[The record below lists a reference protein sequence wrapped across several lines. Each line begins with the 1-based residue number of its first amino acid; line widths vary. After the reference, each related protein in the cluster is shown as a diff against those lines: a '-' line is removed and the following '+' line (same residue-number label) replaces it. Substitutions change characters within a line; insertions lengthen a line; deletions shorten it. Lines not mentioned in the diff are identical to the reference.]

1 MMNKPK
7 ILLVD
12 DDALF
17 LLAHREELKAAGYR
31 PRTARDGREALE
43 IARREEI
50 AIAFVDLLMPRM
62 GGIETFRALRRI
74 SPGTEVVLLT
84 GFPHQLSPPLRE
96 FLQEQGGPAKLTKP
110 LKEDELVRTIDR
122 ILKETRDD

>member
-1 MMNKPK
+1 MEKPR

-17 LLAHREELKAAGYR
+17 LLAHREELKAAGYE

-43 IARREEI
+43 IAGNEEI
-50 AIAFVDLLMPRM
+50 AIAFVDLIMPRL
-62 GGIETFRALRRI
+62 GGIETCRGLRRV

-84 GFPHQLSPPLRE
+84 GFPAQLSPPLRA
-96 FLQEQGGPAKLTKP
+96 FLEEEGGPGKLSKP
-110 LKEDELVRTIDR
+110 LGEDELTRTIEK
-122 ILKETRDD
+122 ILKEKEDD